1 MGFEKL
7 KGKMN
12 QKKSKRKNIDRKRER
27 REKREIEREKKG
39 GRAYGHDQ
47 TQQTD

>member
-1 MGFEKL
+1 M
-7 KGKMN
+7 
-12 QKKSKRKNIDRKRER
+12 KRKNTDRKRER
-27 REKREIEREKKG
+27 TEKREREIEREKKG